1 MELLAPAGNYECLE
15 IAIKNGCDA
24 VYLGLNEFGARA
36 YAKNFTID
44 DLKKAIKFA
53 HLRNVKIYITMNTI
67 IFDEEIETACNLIDE
82 LALIGVD
89 GVIIQDITLINY
101 IKTKYTRLEAHA
113 STQTGIDSLNA
124 VLFFNDLKT
133 DRVVVAREMQLDE
146 ILEVKK
152 SVNMEIEVF
161 VHGAL
166 CVSYSGNC
174 LMSGLIGYRSG
185 NRGRCVGSCRKT
197 FTLFDSKDNVY
208 LKDLY
213 LLSMKDLN
221 AIDQIKDFKG
231 IDSLKIEGR
240 MKEATYVANVV
251 KSYRDVIDNKITS
264 KEANYNLSKTF
275 NRTFTKGYLL
285 KEDRKDVVNINRPN
299 HHGYEIGKVI
309 GKKGNRYTIKLTDT
323 LNQNDQI
330 RINEISIPII
340 KMYDNKSNYIKSSSN
355 ICYIDFKEKANLN
368 DIVYKT
374 NDVHFNEALNKTI
387 NNEYR
392 KFDIDMYVTLE
403 VEKPI
408 ELSISYNDI
417 YITVYSDDNYE
428 KALKSPVSIDS
439 IKTSLS
445 KLNDTIYKL
454 NHIEIYYNE
463 GYISLKSLNEL
474 RRKAIELLDSKRLE
488 FTETI
493 KENTNLAVPIF
504 TSSTPSI
511 SIYATTKEQYDAAIS
526 LGIKDVYYDNV
537 ARRNKTTFP
546 NKTDVLVG
554 GYNGLNYYRGKANI
568 TSDFSLNV
576 CNHQAVAI
584 LHNYGVNRITL
595 SYELNKK
602 QINDLVINYNNKYN
616 TNPNLELIVY
626 GRADLMFT
634 NYCPM
639 KSANLCG
646 ICRKETF
653 YLKDEFG
660 TFPIINHDDCS
671 TTILNGKFLNL
682 IDNLHEING
691 INYYRLQLTTE
702 SYEETIDIINKFKN
716 KLNGDTTKYFNSET
730 DTRGHFKKEI
740 M

>member
-36 YAKNFTID
+36 YAKNFSID

-67 IFDEEIETACNLIDE
+67 IFDEEIQTACNLIDE

-89 GVIIQDITLINY
+89 GIIIQDITLINY

-113 STQTGIDSLNA
+113 STQCGIDSINA
-124 VLFFNDLKT
+124 VFFFEHLKT
-133 DRVVVAREMQLDE
+133 NRVVLAREVEVND
-146 ILEVKK
+146 ILQIKK
-152 SVNMEIEVF
+152 STTMEIEVF

-221 AIDQIKDFKG
+221 AVDQIDSLKF

-240 MKEATYVANVV
+240 MKESTYVANVI
-251 KSYRDVIDNKITS
+251 SNYRNVIDKKIS
-264 KEANYNLSKTF
+264 AKQANYNLSKTF

-285 KEDRKDVVNINRPN
+285 NEDRKNVVNINRPN
-299 HHGYEIGKVI
+299 HHGYEIGKVVA
-309 GKKGNRYTIKLTDT
+309 KNRNRYTIKLHDV

-330 RINEISIPII
+330 RINDISIPVV
-340 KMYDNKSNYIKSSSN
+340 KMYDAKNNYIKSSN
-355 ICYIDFKEKANLN
+355 DICYLEFSETVAIN

-374 NDVHFNEALNKTI
+374 SDIKFNDEMSNTI
-387 NNEYR
+387 RQEYKR
-392 KFDIDMYVTLE
+392 FDINMYVNLE
-403 VEKPI
+403 IDKPI
-408 ELSISYNDI
+408 ELSVSFEDKFV
-417 YITVYSDDNYE
+417 TVYSDTNYE

-439 IKTSLS
+439 IKTSLA
-445 KLNDTIYKL
+445 KLNDTIYQL
-454 NHIEIYYNE
+454 DHIEVNYNE
-463 GYISLKSLNEL
+463 GFISLKSLNEL
-474 RRKAIELLDSKRLE
+474 RRKAIDLLDEQRLE
-488 FTETI
+488 FNEEI
-493 KENTNLAVPIF
+493 KKEEKLVVPNF
-504 TSSTPSI
+504 EVHAPKI
-511 SIYATTKEQYDAAIS
+511 SVFATTQEQYDAAVKA
-526 LGIKDVYYDNV
+526 GITEIYFQNV
-537 ARRNKTTFP
+537 ARRNKTNFP
-546 NKTDVLVG
+546 DKDKMLVG
-554 GYNGLNYYRGKANI
+554 GYNGLNYYKGKADI

-576 CNHQAVAI
+576 CNHIAVGI
-584 LHNYGVNRITL
+584 LHNYGVNKITL

-602 QINDLVINYNNKYN
+602 QINDISTNYFEKYN
-616 TNPNLELIVY
+616 TYPNLELIVY

-639 KSANLCG
+639 KVANLCG
-646 ICRKETF
+646 KCRKETF
-653 YLKDEFG
+653 YLKDEYG
-660 TFPIINHDDCS
+660 TFPIINHDDCT

-682 IDNLHEING
+682 IDNLHEIKNV
-691 INYYRLQLTTE
+691 NYYRLQLTTE
-702 SYEETIDIINKFKN
+702 SFEETLDVINKFKN
-716 KLNGDTTKYFNSET
+716 KLNNDTTKYFNVET

>member
-36 YAKNFTID
+36 YAKNFSID
-44 DLKKAIKFA
+44 DLRKAIKFA

-67 IFDEEIETACNLIDE
+67 IFDEEIQTACNLIDE
-82 LALIGVD
+82 LAVIGVD
-89 GVIIQDITLINY
+89 GIIIQDITLINY
-101 IKTKYTRLEAHA
+101 IKTKYTKLEAHA

-133 DRVVVAREMQLDE
+133 NRVVVAREMQLNE

-251 KSYRDVIDNKITS
+251 KSYREVIDGTSTS

-285 KEDRKDVVNINRPN
+285 NEDRKDVININRPN

-309 GKKGNRYTIKLTDT
+309 GKKNNRYTLKLSDT

-330 RINEISIPII
+330 RINEISIPIV
-340 KMYDNKSNYIKSSSN
+340 KMYDNKGNYIKSSN
-355 ICYIDFKEKANLN
+355 DICYIDFSEKCDLN

-374 NDVHFNEALNKTI
+374 NDVKFNDELNKTI
-387 NNEYR
+387 NTEYR
-392 KFDIDMYVTLE
+392 RFDIDMYVTLQID
-403 VEKPI
+403 KPI
-408 ELSISYNDI
+408 ELSVSYKDI
-417 YITVYSDDNYE
+417 FITVNSDVNYE

-445 KLNDTIYKL
+445 KLNDTIYNL
-454 NHIEIYYNE
+454 DNIEIAYVE
-463 GYISLKSLNEL
+463 GFISLKSLNEL
-474 RRKAIELLDSKRLE
+474 RRKAIALLDEKRLE
-488 FTETI
+488 FTEVI
-493 KENTNLAVPIF
+493 KDVALLDVPKF
-504 TSSTPSI
+504 NNDAPKLSVYASTQ
-511 SIYATTKEQYDAAIS
+511 AQYDAAIS
-526 LGIKDVYYDNV
+526 MGIKEIYFDNI
-537 ARRNKTTFP
+537 ARRNKTSFP
-546 NKTDVLVG
+546 DKDKVLVG
-554 GYNGLNYYRGKANI
+554 GYNGLNYYRNKAVI

-576 CNHQAVAI
+576 CNHEAVAI
-584 LHNYGVNRITL
+584 LHNYGVNKITL

-602 QINDLVINYNNKYN
+602 QINDLVVNYFNKYN
-616 TNPNLELIVY
+616 TYPNLELIVY

-634 NYCPM
+634 NYCPL
-639 KSANLCG
+639 KQANLCG
-646 ICRKETF
+646 KCKKETF

-660 TFPIINHDDCS
+660 TFPIITHNDCT

-682 IDNLHEING
+682 IDNLNEINNV
-691 INYYRLQLTTE
+691 NYYRLQLTTE
-702 SYEETIDIINKFKN
+702 SFDETIDIITKYQN
-716 KLNGDTTKYFNSET
+716 KLNNDNTKYFNPQT

>member
-36 YAKNFTID
+36 YAKNFTLD
-44 DLKKAIKFA
+44 DLRNAIKFA

-82 LALIGVD
+82 LASIGVD

-101 IKTKYTRLEAHA
+101 IKNKYTRLEAHA
-113 STQTGIDSLNA
+113 STQCGIDSINA
-124 VLFFNDLKT
+124 VFFFEDLKT
-133 DRVVVAREMQLDE
+133 DRVVLAREVEVND
-146 ILEVKK
+146 ILKIKK
-152 SVNMEIEVF
+152 ATTMEIEVF

-197 FTLFDSKDNVY
+197 FSLYDSKDNVY

-221 AIDQIKDFKG
+221 AVDQIDSLKF

-240 MKEATYVANVV
+240 MKESTYVANVIS
-251 KSYRDVIDNKITS
+251 SYRNVIDKKIS
-264 KEANYNLSKTF
+264 PKQANYNLSKTF

-285 KEDRKDVVNINRPN
+285 NEDRKDVVNINRPN
-299 HHGYEIGKVI
+299 HHGYEIGKIVS
-309 GKKGNRYTIKLTDT
+309 KNKNRYTIKLTDT

-330 RINEISIPII
+330 RINEISIPIV
-340 KMYDNKSNYIKSSSN
+340 KMYDANNNYIKSSN
-355 ICYIDFKEKANLN
+355 DICYIDFQEKANIN

-374 NDVHFNEALNKTI
+374 NDVIFNESLNKTI
-387 NNEYR
+387 KTEYR
-392 KFDIDMYVTLE
+392 KFDISMFVNLE
-403 VEKPI
+403 INKPI
-408 ELSISYNDI
+408 ELSISYQDI
-417 YITVYSDDNYE
+417 YITCNSSSNYE
-428 KALKSPVSIDS
+428 VAQKSPVSKDTI
-439 IKTSLS
+439 ITSLS
-445 KLNDTIYKL
+445 KLNDTVYNL
-454 NHIEIYYNE
+454 DHIEVNYTE
-463 GYISLKSLNEL
+463 GFISLKTLNEL
-474 RRKAIELLDSKRLE
+474 RREAIELLDTKRLE
-488 FTETI
+488 FKEVI
-493 KENTNLAVPIF
+493 KEDNPLVVPNFDVKEPEI
-504 TSSTPSI
+504 T
-511 SIYATTKEQYDAAIS
+511 IYATTNDQVRAAKD
-526 LGIKDVYYDNV
+526 LGINTIYFDNI
-537 ARRNKTTFP
+537 ARRNKTIFP
-546 NKTDVLVG
+546 DKKDVLVG
-554 GYNGLNYYRGKANI
+554 GYNGLNYYKGKANI
-568 TSDFSLNV
+568 TTDFSLNV
-576 CNHQAVAI
+576 CNHIAVGL
-584 LHNYGVNRITL
+584 LHNYGANKVTL

-602 QINDLVINYNNKYN
+602 QILDITTNYFNRYN
-616 TNPNLELIVY
+616 AYPNLELIVY

-634 NYCPM
+634 NYCPL
-639 KSANLCG
+639 KQANLCG
-646 ICRKETF
+646 KCKKETF

-660 TFPIINHDDCS
+660 TFPIINHDDCT

-682 IDNLHEING
+682 IDNLGEIKN

-702 SYEETIDIINKFKN
+702 TYEESIDIINKFKS
-716 KLNGDTTKYFNSET
+716 KLSGDTTKYFNSET